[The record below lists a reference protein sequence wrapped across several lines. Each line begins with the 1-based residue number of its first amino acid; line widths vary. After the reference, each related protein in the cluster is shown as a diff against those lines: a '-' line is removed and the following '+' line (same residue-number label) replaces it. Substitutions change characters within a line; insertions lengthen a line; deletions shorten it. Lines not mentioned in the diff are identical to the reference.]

1 MVDQQPKEVTSVV
14 NVLVVGGT
22 SGINRGI
29 AEGFA
34 RDGARVA
41 VVSRSPGK
49 VSDTVASLRALGA
62 EADGFTTDVRDSEA
76 LSQGVAA
83 LCSRW
88 GALDVV
94 VSGAAGNFPALASGM
109 SANAF
114 RSVVEI
120 DLLGSFHV
128 AQAVYP
134 QLRRPASV
142 IQISAPQAMIAM
154 MGQSHVCAA
163 KAGVDMLT
171 RTLAQEWGS
180 EGIRVNSI
188 IPGPIE
194 HTEGMQRLA
203 PTDEL
208 RERVKASVPLK
219 RLGQAEDI
227 YRACR
232 FLASSDADF
241 ITGAVLPVD
250 GGWSLAGA
258 SRVGDELARALG
270 AL

>member
-1 MVDQQPKEVTSVV
+1 MSERSTGQSDQKAT
-14 NVLVVGGT
+14 VLVVGGT

-41 VVSRSPGK
+41 VASRSEERVLG
-49 VSDTVASLRALGA
+49 TVAALRALGA
-62 EADGFTTDVRDSEA
+62 EADGFMADVRDPEA
-76 LSQGVAA
+76 LKQGVSG
-83 LCSRW
+83 LCDRW
-88 GALDVV
+88 GPLDVV

-128 AQAVYP
+128 LQTVYP
-134 QLRRPASV
+134 HLRRPASV
-142 IQISAPQAMIAM
+142 IQISAPQALLPMV
-154 MGQSHVCAA
+154 GQSHVCAA

-171 RTLAQEWGS
+171 RTLAQEWGP
-180 EGIRVNSI
+180 EGIRVNSV

-194 HTEGMQRLA
+194 HTEGMSRLA
-203 PTDEL
+203 PSAEM
-208 RERVKASVPLK
+208 REQIRSSVPLR

-232 FLASSDADF
+232 FLVSPDADF

-250 GGWSLAGA
+250 GGWSLSGA
-258 SRVGDELARALG
+258 SRVGDVLAESLRR
-270 AL
+270 

>member
-1 MVDQQPKEVTSVV
+1 MSERSSDQSGQKTT
-14 NVLVVGGT
+14 VLVVGGT
-22 SGINRGI
+22 SGINRGV

-41 VVSRSPGK
+41 VVSRSEEK
-49 VSDTVASLRALGA
+49 VEATVEALRALGA
-62 EADGFTTDVRDSEA
+62 EAEGFTADVRDPEA
-76 LSQGVAA
+76 LQKGVSQ
-83 LCSRW
+83 LCDNW
-88 GALDVV
+88 GPLDVV
-94 VSGAAGNFPALASGM
+94 VSGAAGNFPALATGM

-128 AQAVYP
+128 LQAVYP
-134 QLRRPASV
+134 HLRRPASV
-142 IQISAPQAMIAM
+142 VQISAPQAVLPMV
-154 MGQSHVCAA
+154 GQSHVCAA

-171 RTLAQEWGS
+171 RTLAQEWGP
-180 EGIRVNSI
+180 EGIRVNSV

-194 HTEGMQRLA
+194 HTEGMNRLA
-203 PTDEL
+203 PSSAMRDQI
-208 RERVKASVPLK
+208 KASVPLR

-232 FLASSDADF
+232 FLTSVEADF

-250 GGWSLAGA
+250 GGWSLSGA
-258 SRVGDELARALG
+258 SRVGDALAEALKR
-270 AL
+270 